1 MHKKDNEEVNNMKKE
16 LRKETEILKQ
26 SNISNR
32 DENFCQLSK
41 KQSRTISNGLR

>member
-16 LRKETEILKQ
+16 LRKETEIL
-26 SNISNR
+26 NISNR

-41 KQSRTISNGLR
+41 KQSRTINNGLR